1 MRKFIIKGVSKK
13 FKGIQK
19 IPAQKT
25 PKFKSLTDTD
35 IKLRQSKI
43 ADQNIRDTVGS
54 DSFQNFSHRSLESL
68 RAESIGSKISVRRF
82 DRSLQSALKET
93 RKITAT
99 GIKGKKLKVKQPTK
113 PTFAQQSK
121 GVIKG
126 SSVPRSKPSLTKAKD
141 KGAMKAYGIANTN
154 AENSFQRTL
163 RRFTDKTKVSSFKN
177 RTAATKRPL
186 SAFDG
191 EQAQYNQ
198 SMRSMGFEP
207 DAKPDFSGNLMT
219 GSGKIKS
226 YSKGKGPFSSLKNK
240 RYEWKKKKW
249 YG

>member
-54 DSFQNFSHRSLESL
+54 DSFQNFSHRSLESM

-126 SSVPRSKPSLTKAKD
+126 SSVPRSKPSLIKAKD
-141 KGAMKAYGIANTN
+141 KGAMKAY
-154 AENSFQRTL
+154 
-163 RRFTDKTKVSSFKN
+163 K
-177 RTAATKRPL
+177 
-186 SAFDG
+186 
-191 EQAQYNQ
+191 
-198 SMRSMGFEP
+198 
-207 DAKPDFSGNLMT
+207 
-219 GSGKIKS
+219 KI
-226 YSKGKGPFSSLKNK
+226 Y
-240 RYEWKKKKW
+240 R
-249 YG
+249 